1 MKLDLEVIEKLVDLA
16 DRTKGFGMLYLKFD
30 QPEGQQLATIKHM
43 LTCHILFEGIIQ
55 HYVHDV
61 PFKNFCECLTKNLII
76 NRMIQG
82 LDKTEDPKQSLYQ
95 ITDYYSA
102 IFSSLE
108 LPVTWKS
115 LTEEFGT
122 IPTGIICAM
131 CKTEV
136 MHEEVMKIEDDD
148 FHPEC
153 WHKKFF
159 NK

>member
-1 MKLDLEVIEKLVDLA
+1 MM
-16 DRTKGFGMLYLKFD
+16 FHLK
-30 QPEGQQLATIKHM
+30 K
-43 LTCHILFEGIIQ
+43 
-55 HYVHDV
+55 
-61 PFKNFCECLTKNLII
+61 FCECLTKNLII
-76 NRMIQG
+76 YQMIQG
-82 LDKTEDPKQSLYQ
+82 LDKTEVPKQSLYQ

-122 IPTGIICAM
+122 IPTGIICDI

-136 MHEEVMKIEDDD
+136 MHEEVMKTKDGD